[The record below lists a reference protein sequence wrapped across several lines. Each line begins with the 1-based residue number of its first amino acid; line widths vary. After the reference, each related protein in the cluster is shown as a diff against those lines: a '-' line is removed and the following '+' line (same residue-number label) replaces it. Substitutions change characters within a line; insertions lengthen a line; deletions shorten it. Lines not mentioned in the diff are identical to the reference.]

1 MLKTLFSKWL
11 GLMKKR
17 VVLFVYFAL
26 WFCALTFYSEDVLHL
41 GSSKVIGYGFAILQA
56 LMLSKFL
63 LIPEGLLPYGLIFK
77 PRVKYS
83 LYLAI
88 VCRTTFDSIIVLGIR
103 YIVIGLEGLFKGSG
117 FIESIYAFSQGDIK
131 RILAILCIYWL
142 IVLPYVCYGF
152 LRHLAG
158 DQDLGSFLS
167 ESRKKTKF

>member
-1 MLKTLFSKWL
+1 MLKTLFYKWL

-17 VVLFVYFAL
+17 VVLVVYFAL
-26 WFCALTFYSEDVLHL
+26 WFCALTFYAEDALHL
-41 GSSKVIGYGFAILQA
+41 ESSNVVGYGFAILQA
-56 LMLSKFL
+56 LMLSKLL

-77 PRVKYS
+77 LRVKYS

-88 VCRTTFDSIIVLGIR
+88 VCRTTFDSIIALGIR

-117 FIESIYAFSQGDIK
+117 FIESIYSFSQGDIK
-131 RILAILCIYWL
+131 RILAILCMYWL

-158 DQDLGSFLS
+158 NQDLESFLS
-167 ESRKKTKF
+167 ARRTKTE